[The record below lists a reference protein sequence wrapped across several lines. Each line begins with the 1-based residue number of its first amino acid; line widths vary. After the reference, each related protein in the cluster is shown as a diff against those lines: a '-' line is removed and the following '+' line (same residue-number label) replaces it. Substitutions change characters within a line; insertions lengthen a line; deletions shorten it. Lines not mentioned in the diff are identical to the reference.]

1 MERLRHCVI
10 DHGSSSWLQC
20 EVSKY
25 SYTFGDPKYRSAPMI
40 VPPMVEGLWVF
51 ETVVFVCFS
60 TCVLWP
66 LKTATWVLRF
76 IKVCK
81 PWGVQL
87 HFQLLT
93 ALAKVSQLKRVSQIS
108 SLSEAVVTHLLYN
121 YLVSTP
127 QTQNILSLYAFL
139 NIITEN
145 IKNQE
150 VGSLALEH
158 CKFNCIPK
166 VWRTYIHIYI
176 HTHTTLAAVYGHYLQ
191 SNASR

>member
-76 IKVCK
+76 IKVRK

-87 HFQLLT
+87 YFQLLT

-127 QTQNILSLYAFL
+127 INHAMLFTLFGCTHPPPPVLPFLLTQNLSPRTLP
-139 NIITEN
+139 
-145 IKNQE
+145 E
-150 VGSLALEH
+150 VTSWSWKSHDG
-158 CKFNCIPK
+158 
-166 VWRTYIHIYI
+166 YIRYK
-176 HTHTTLAAVYGHYLQ
+176 L
-191 SNASR
+191 